1 MAAKLNFDQKP
12 LNILQMKYG
21 IAFLFA
27 LILTSCGNDK
37 NYLKA
42 ENALDAGREFIDATL
57 KGDFDKAAF
66 YMVQDSRNND
76 LLLKQKNSYGTK
88 SDAEK
93 KDYHEASIT
102 IFEDA
107 VLNDTTH
114 IINFQNSYD
123 KIGRKVKVIL
133 RNDTWRVDFKYTFD
147 GNL

>member
-1 MAAKLNFDQKP
+1 MLR
-12 LNILQMKYG
+12 IKYS
-21 IAFLFA
+21 IAFLFVF
-27 LILTSCGNDK
+27 LLSSCGNGT
-37 NYLKA
+37 NYVKA

-57 KGDFDKAAF
+57 KGDFDKASF
-66 YMVQDSRNND
+66 YMIQDPRNND
-76 LLLKQKNSYGTK
+76 LLLKQKNSYTSK
-88 SDAEK
+88 SDEEK
-93 KDYHEASIT
+93 KEYHDASIT

-133 RNDTWRVDFKYTFD
+133 RNESWLVDFKYTFD